1 MAQFKVEIT
10 RTSYSTKTFFVEA
23 NTEGQA
29 KDIALDMAYNHTF
42 DEDDADYNV
51 QFVREI

>member
-10 RTSYSTKTFFVEA
+10 RTSYSTKSFVVEA
-23 NTEGQA
+23 HNKEQA
-29 KDIALDMAYNHTF
+29 EELALDEAYNTSF